1 MLSSASNITKKAVNF
16 FPIKI
21 TSKKQV
27 ETTSIFGPSKLHR
40 KQYVKKTWILHPP
53 KLCYK
58 KVVKKYMETMSVFDH
73 RNYVKKVR
81 GSNVHFS
88 ISEVTEK
95 KHKKIM
101 WKFFKIWQ
109 YRRNIHIE
117 STSIPRGVPVRV
129 AFPFYI
135 HFIAYSLYYF
145 LNPKLFLICFL
156 QFVLENVL
164 TISSP
169 FRSLIAYVLGTMFLT
184 FVITKI
190 SSDQFG
196 I

>member
-1 MLSSASNITKKAVNF
+1 MLSSASSLTKKAVNF
-16 FPIKI
+16 FSIKI

-27 ETTSIFGPSKLHR
+27 KTTSIFGPSKLHR

-58 KVVKKYMETMSVFDH
+58 KVVKKYMETMLVFDH

-88 ISEVTEK
+88 ISEVTAK
-95 KHKKIM
+95 KHVEIT
-101 WKFFKIWQ
+101 WRFFKIWQ

-129 AFPFYI
+129 AFPFNI
-135 HFIAYSLYYF
+135 QFIAYSLYYF
-145 LNPKLFLICFL
+145 LNPKLFLVCFL

-169 FRSLIAYVLGTMFLT
+169 FRSLIAYVHGTMFLT

-190 SSDQFG
+190 SSYQFG

>member
-88 ISEVTEK
+88 ISEVTAK
-95 KHKKIM
+95 KHKEIM
-101 WKFFKIWQ
+101 WKFFKIW
-109 YRRNIHIE
+109 
-117 STSIPRGVPVRV
+117 
-129 AFPFYI
+129 
-135 HFIAYSLYYF
+135 
-145 LNPKLFLICFL
+145 
-156 QFVLENVL
+156 
-164 TISSP
+164 
-169 FRSLIAYVLGTMFLT
+169 
-184 FVITKI
+184 
-190 SSDQFG
+190 
-196 I
+196 

>member
-1 MLSSASNITKKAVNF
+1 MLSSASNLTKKAVNF
-16 FPIKI
+16 FSIKI

-27 ETTSIFGPSKLHR
+27 KTTSIFGPSKLHR

-58 KVVKKYMETMSVFDH
+58 KVVKKYMETMLVFDH

-88 ISEVTEK
+88 ISEVTAK
-95 KHKKIM
+95 KHVEIT
-101 WKFFKIWQ
+101 WRFFKIWQ

-129 AFPFYI
+129 AFPFNI
-135 HFIAYSLYYF
+135 EFIAYSLYYF

-169 FRSLIAYVLGTMFLT
+169 FRSLIAYVHSTMFLT

-190 SSDQFG
+190 SSYQFG